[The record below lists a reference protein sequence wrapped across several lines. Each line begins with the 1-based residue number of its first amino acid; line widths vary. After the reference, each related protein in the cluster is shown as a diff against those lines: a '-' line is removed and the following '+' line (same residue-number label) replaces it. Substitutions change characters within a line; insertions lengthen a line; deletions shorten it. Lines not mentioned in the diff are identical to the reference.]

1 MPPRLL
7 TVPHIPQQADADCLA
22 ACAGMLLAA
31 SGLAIPH
38 DRLVR
43 LLRTAEWGTPRSNLH
58 ILQRLSSDLS
68 IVIKQGDIGDLSAA
82 LDMGLAPILFVYT
95 AELPYWTSAAF
106 HAVVLIGDDEAH
118 YYLNDPAFSAAPQI
132 VRRGDLELAWIEVD
146 THYALIYR
154 SR

>member
-7 TVPHIPQQADADCLA
+7 SVPHIPQRGESDCLA

-31 SGLAIPH
+31 SGLTVPH

-43 LLRTAEWGTPRSNLH
+43 LLRTAEWGAPRSNLH
-58 ILQRLSSDLS
+58 SLQRLSPDLS
-68 IVIKQGDIGDLSAA
+68 IVIKQGDVGDLSAE
-82 LDMGLAPILFVYT
+82 LDAGFAPILFVYT
-95 AELPYWTSAAF
+95 ADLPYWTRAAF
-106 HAVVLIGDDEAH
+106 HAVVLVGEDERH
-118 YYLNDPAFSAAPQI
+118 FYLNDPAFPTAPQ
-132 VRRGDLELAWIEVD
+132 VTLRGDLELAWIEVD